1 MMINIRKEEY
11 MNITI
16 ICVGKLKEKYLKAAI
31 DEYSK
36 RLSRYCK
43 LNIIEVSDEKTPD
56 NASFKDEEIIKTKEG
71 NKILKYI
78 KENAFV
84 IAMDL
89 NGKNITS
96 EEFAEFISDAGVSGK
111 SNLVFIIGGSLGL
124 SKEVLQRSNYKLC
137 FSKMTFPHQLF
148 RVMLLEQV
156 YRGFRI
162 INGEPYHK

>member
-1 MMINIRKEEY
+1 

-43 LNIIEVSDEKTPD
+43 LDIIEVSDEKTPD
-56 NASFKDEEIIKTKEG
+56 GASLKDEEIIKGKEG
-71 NKILKYI
+71 DKILKHI
-78 KENAFV
+78 KDNAFV

-89 NGKNITS
+89 NGKNLTS
-96 EEFAEFISDAGVSGK
+96 EEFAEFIKDAGVMGK

-124 SKEVLQRSNYKLC
+124 SKKVLQRSNYKLC